1 MSYAGLPTSSPIGA
15 ARGRQMNVLLP
26 CCPFLQKGATFDM
39 GRCKISLFTRVSGNA
54 GLPNY
59 NCLTSRVINP
69 VFHFK
74 NPAPR
79 VIRKGKTPKV
89 LPYWHSGKSTG
100 RTGLLVRPGAIY
112 GLKSAEIGAIFHRFL
127 SCALNTHNSLILGL
141 RVKIA
146 EDWSALRLF
155 NIWAAFSPNKSS
167 PDGIADEKTV
177 NNMK

>member
-1 MSYAGLPTSSPIGA
+1 
-15 ARGRQMNVLLP
+15 MNVLLP
-26 CCPFLQKGATFDM
+26 CCPFLQKGATFDI

-74 NPAPR
+74 NPR
-79 VIRKGKTPKV
+79 VVRTGKTPKV

-100 RTGLLVRPGAIY
+100 RAGLLVRPGAIY
-112 GLKSAEIGAIFHRFL
+112 GLKAAEIGAIFHRVL
-127 SCALNTHNSLILGL
+127 SCALNSLILGL

-155 NIWAAFSPNKSS
+155 NIWAAFSPSKSS
-167 PDGIADEKTV
+167 PDGIAEEKTV